1 MSHLALYRQW
11 RPQTFADVVGQHHVV
26 TTLKNA
32 ITHQKL
38 AHAYL
43 FAGPRGT
50 GKTTLA
56 KLLAKAINCE
66 QPKGVEP
73 CNECPACVGITTGRV
88 VDVVE
93 MDAASNRGVDEIRS
107 LLEQVRYAPTEVK
120 HKVYIIDEVHMLTTE
135 AFNALLKTL
144 EEPPDYCLFILA
156 TTEVHKIPA
165 TIVSRCQRFDLNRL
179 SSELIVERLR
189 EVGESLEDCQFDDA
203 TLWFIARSAEGGLRD
218 ALSLFD
224 QIRSFGDGTMT
235 LDVALQVTGGVA
247 SERLGQ
253 LFSSVLHKE
262 HVTLLSLLAEL
273 WQAGVEPLQLI
284 ADLIA
289 YTRDAILYVHAV
301 ALEDAQNRERYDPAF
316 AVVVKSAPVSE
327 IIVFGERLIGLQA
340 ELRYQMQ
347 ARLYVEVALL
357 ALMQE
362 EAVNRGEI
370 ARLQARIQALETK
383 IEGFVANTVDTIPR
397 EKRASTSAPAPTRPV
412 ERSMA
417 MEKAEPK
424 VELKVE
430 PKVQKFV
437 GSLTVHPMNDEEQV
451 LLTSL
456 QAKWG
461 EILEEL
467 RAQSVQAKAWLFG
480 SQPVLV
486 QHHQVIVTV
495 KSEVHATTVMQ
506 NFRSLVENAMQQRI
520 ADLTTLRAITEE
532 GFKQLNWS
540 QEVEESTETA
550 TKSREAWVQ
559 NVVELFG
566 EDRVIIVEE

>member
-301 ALEDAQNRERYDPAF
+301 ALEDAQNRVRYDPAF

-383 IEGFVANTVDTIPR
+383 IEGLAANTVDTIPR

-506 NFRSLVENAMQQRI
+506 NFRSLVENAMQQRF

>member
-11 RPQTFADVVGQHHVV
+11 RPQTFADVVGQYHVV

-66 QPKGVEP
+66 QPKDVEP
-73 CNECPACVGITTGRV
+73 CNECPACLGITSGRV

-165 TIVSRCQRFDLNRL
+165 TIISRCQRFDLNRL

-189 EVGESLEDCQFDDA
+189 EVGQSLEDCHFDDA

-262 HVTLLSLLAEL
+262 YVTLLSLLAEL

-301 ALEDAQNRERYDPAF
+301 ALEDAQNRVRYDPAF

-340 ELRYQMQ
+340 ELRYQTQ

-362 EAVNRGEI
+362 EAVNQGEI

-383 IEGFVANTVDTIPR
+383 IEGLAAASVEAIPR
-397 EKRASTSAPAPTRPV
+397 EKHVPSSAPAPISPA
-412 ERSMA
+412 ERSVT

-424 VELKVE
+424 V
-430 PKVQKFV
+430 QK
-437 GSLTVHPMNDEEQV
+437 LAATMTVHPMNDEEQA
-451 LLTSL
+451 LLSSL

-461 EILEEL
+461 EILDEL

-506 NFRSLVENAMQQRI
+506 NFRSLVEKAMQQRL

-532 GFKQLNWS
+532 GFKQLNWT
-540 QEVEESTETA
+540 QEIEESTVTA

-566 EDRVIIVEE
+566 EDRVIIMEE

>member
-301 ALEDAQNRERYDPAF
+301 ALEDAQNRVRYDPAF

-383 IEGFVANTVDTIPR
+383 IEGLAANTVDTIPR

-417 MEKAEPK
+417 MEKTEPK

-506 NFRSLVENAMQQRI
+506 NFRSLVENAMQQRF